1 VKRKPSFIIL
11 FLFCLVLCGQVSN
24 SALSQVNQDQE
35 VLKHEVTVTLKLVQ
49 VHVVDGRGEPV
60 TDLAKE
66 DFILYDNGK
75 LQAITDFEKHILFT
89 PGEKGEPAGQEE
101 ASSASNFNRKFFL
114 FFDLAFNS
122 ARGIENARKAALA
135 FLGQQLLPTD
145 EVGVL
150 SYSVMKTLTV
160 HEPLTADHKKVKEA
174 VEGIGRKDV
183 LGRAEDVERSYWGMI
198 GGMSP
203 ANSSE
208 LTETEGLMQQLAFRA
223 VNSDRL
229 LFKQQI
235 LIFSRTMTE
244 LAQALSRIPGHKNIL
259 YLSSGIPSSIF
270 EGDTSKKDVNMRNL
284 VFQDAYADIKLSD
297 RFEEMIRRLAASDSS
312 ISPLY
317 AEGTNSGSDA
327 GDGFRDR
334 QQLGKTTLQRM
345 AAGTGGKYFGNIQ
358 NVEPIL
364 EEIQNA
370 SSVFYVLGYYIGAS
384 WDGKFHEL
392 SVKTRRKGCQ
402 VQAQTGY
409 FNPKP
414 FRELT
419 AFERKMDFLELA
431 LEEKSHFLAPLDLS
445 LKAMPVAVQGL
456 AGLLTIA
463 KIPAAAVQ
471 YLSGK
476 QVEIANLIF
485 DEKNDLRHIK
495 SWRVDFT
502 KLPIKDVFLYS
513 LSSLPAGHYKSRLVL
528 RNTETGTSAVS
539 SAQAAVEV
547 PGGSGLQL
555 SPPLLLIPEKK
566 AIYLKGARLPGG
578 DKGQKMIDL
587 PDLYPCDFNIW
598 APIIEEM
605 ERGTA
610 GLTAVIRV
618 YVPGTQYPGLNIIPR
633 VMDEATGEILP
644 IPFSV
649 SQKNPENGV
658 QVSFLSFPSEQ
669 LRPGK
674 YVLQFDALETET
686 GLESQIRTTFSIK

>member
-1 VKRKPSFIIL
+1 MNRNISKIIL
-11 FLFCLVLCGQVSN
+11 ILLAFTLGVRVSCPASPLSGQ
-24 SALSQVNQDQE
+24 SQD
-35 VLKHEVTVTLKLVQ
+35 VLKHEVSVTLKLVQ
-49 VHVVDGRGEPV
+49 VQVVDGRGEPV

-75 LQAITDFEKHILFT
+75 LQTITDFEKHILFI
-89 PGEKGEPAGQEE
+89 PGEKGEPAGPQDT
-101 ASSASNFNRKFFL
+101 SSASKFNRKFFL

-160 HEPLTADHKKVKEA
+160 HEPLTADHKKVEEA

-198 GGMSP
+198 EEMTRPENAGMS
-203 ANSSE
+203 
-208 LTETEGLMQQLAFRA
+208 ETERLEQGNAF
-223 VNSDRL
+223 NSIRMDRL
-229 LFKQQI
+229 LFKQQV
-235 LIFSRTMTE
+235 LIFTRIMKE
-244 LAQALSRIPGHKNIL
+244 LAQALSRIPGHKHIL
-259 YLSSGIPSSIF
+259 YLSAGIPASVF
-270 EGDTSKKDVNMRNL
+270 EGDTSKKGANSREFI
-284 VFQDAYADIKLSD
+284 FQDAFADIKLSD
-297 RFEEMIRRLAASDSS
+297 RFEEMVRLLAASDSS
-312 ISPLY
+312 VYPLY
-317 AEGTNSGSDA
+317 AEGTNSGSSPEF
-327 GDGFRDR
+327 GFRDR

-358 NVEPIL
+358 NTEPIL
-364 EEIQNA
+364 KEIQNA
-370 SSVFYVLGYYIGAS
+370 SSSFYVLGYTIGAS

-392 SVKTRRKGCQ
+392 SVKTRRKGCK

-419 AFERKMDFLELA
+419 ALERKMDFLELA
-431 LEEKSHFLAPLDLS
+431 LEEKSYFLAPLDLS
-445 LKAMPVAVQGL
+445 LKAMPVAVEGL

-502 KLPIKDVFLYS
+502 KLPIKDVFLYT

-539 SAQAAVEV
+539 SAQAAVEA
-547 PGGSGLQL
+547 PDGSGLQL

-566 AIYLKGARLPGG
+566 AIYLKGARLPGE

-587 PDLYPCDFNIW
+587 PDLYPCDFNVW
-598 APIIEEM
+598 TPIVDEM

-610 GLTAVIRV
+610 GLTAVIRGHV
-618 YVPGTQYPGLNIIPR
+618 LGTQNPDLNITPR
-633 VMDEATGEILP
+633 LMAEATGEIIP

-649 SQKNPENGV
+649 SQKSPGNGV
-658 QVSFLSFPSEQ
+658 QVSFITFPSEQ
-669 LRPGK
+669 LGPGK
-674 YVLQFDALETET
+674 YILQFDALETET
-686 GLESQIRTTFSIK
+686 GLESQIRTTFSVK